1 MAEIDNDFQI
11 ELFGGLD
18 ISKSKSKINADI
30 ETLKKQIKELE
41 ISAKIDANVS
51 KNLEKQLNNLS
62 IKLSDVKVEPK
73 ALTKMVGEI
82 NNALRG
88 IQISNINIGNGSNN
102 LPNQAKQAGQQVGE
116 IIGKEA
122 QKAIDNVLSDSIGK
136 AFKIRPNVSNN
147 FKKEIENLVSDW
159 TNGKGS
165 VKDIKIQ
172 TRTSYDEGLDANVEK
187 LQQATVTY
195 RNELDEVIKKTIAL
209 RQTGTSVDLKGNESP
224 VYGFVEVASQYS
236 KSLDEINTKTDT
248 FIEKQKKAVSQAQ
261 IALNSAQSGY
271 QDKNASKPIKSNEH
285 VTALEQQYSVVK
297 TAINNLG
304 SASKS
309 NFTDMQNEVDK
320 QIAKLQD
327 MVSVFRNAE
336 TVATSLRSKDIGTVK
351 EQYSSKLDVLVGKM
365 KSSGVYTDGFK
376 SGADNLKN
384 VLSNAVDASGL
395 VTFLNGLDKL
405 DAGFKRAKA
414 SADEFNK
421 AQKVK
426 INVSGLESKLADLE
440 RLNPEIKNFKTQIA
454 GADVTIDSL
463 LSDLSKIN
471 TQGDFSV
478 INTKFKAFRDAAQAA
493 GYAVNDVVINSK
505 TIDNIK
511 SATDGTGKISYA
523 NQIQEIEKK
532 FRDLGFTES
541 EVANQTS
548 DLRAKH
554 QDLLDVIDSKNF
566 SSDTEH
572 NQAII
577 EADKQRAKELNK
589 VSNAYK
595 SLKTD
600 ATQFYNLDKQNK
612 LSNDIQNWL
621 SKNTA
626 ASKSARASLEAY
638 FKELS
643 EGRVTAE
650 RLKYIET
657 ELKKIDTQQRGMG
670 KLGLAFKDQ
679 WTQAVDSFKT
689 WLSASAA
696 VMLVVSK
703 TKEAVTELKEID
715 TILTEISKTNDKLS
729 KSDLKNI
736 GNNAFE
742 TASKYGKKAT
752 DYLSG
757 VQEASRAG
765 YENAE
770 NIAELSTA
778 AQGAGDMTAELANSY
793 IIATDKAY
801 GMEGSV
807 QKLTQTLDGA
817 NEITNHNAVNMT
829 ELAEGMKVVG
839 SQAASSQISVEE
851 TTAALGTLIA
861 VTQQG
866 GSQMGNAFKGIL
878 MNLRQVTGEVDGE
891 EIDQESLTKYEKACE
906 ALGVS
911 LSEVKDGAVSLKEPM
926 QILKELSAEY
936 TKLDKDDAKRA
947 NLLSAIGG
955 KYRANAL
962 NAILENWSTYENML
976 QQYADGDGSM
986 AEEAEKTANS
996 LEGSLNKLSNTWT
1009 DTVQNIL
1016 DSDTLNSGV
1025 KVLNTVLDLINK
1037 ITDKLGLFGTAGL
1050 TIGTILGVK
1059 NVGRANYIS

>member
-41 ISAKIDANVS
+41 IAAKIDANVS

-82 NNALRG
+82 NNALKG
-88 IQISNINIGNGSNN
+88 IQIPNINIGNGSNN
-102 LPNQAKQAGQQVGE
+102 IAKQAGQQVGQQFQTGVSQGLGNSSKVLEDFKKSLGNVGMGSKE
-116 IIGKEA
+116 IDTIATRIQNLGVQIETVSSSVNKHKDDKKLSVNISGTDKFGQAIKLTEQYNIVTGDLIKTIDRVA
-122 QKAIDNVLSDSIGK
+122 TTQQKA
-136 AFKIRPNVSNN
+136 
-147 FKKEIENLVSDW
+147 
-159 TNGKGS
+159 
-165 VKDIKIQ
+165 
-172 TRTSYDEGLDANVEK
+172 
-187 LQQATVTY
+187 
-195 RNELDEVIKKTIAL
+195 
-209 RQTGTSVDLKGNESP
+209 GTS
-224 VYGFVEVASQYS
+224 
-236 KSLDEINTKTDT
+236 TDT

-271 QDKNASKPIKSNEH
+271 QDKNASKPIKFNEH
-285 VTALEQQYSVVK
+285 ITALEQQYSVVK

-309 NFTDMQNEVDK
+309 TFTDMQNEVDK

-454 GADVTIDSL
+454 GVDVTIDSL

-612 LSNDIQNWL
+612 LSNDIRNWL

-689 WLSASAA
+689 WLSASSA

-986 AEEAEKTANS
+986 AEEADFC
-996 LEGSLNKLSNTWT
+996 L
-1009 DTVQNIL
+1009 VI
-1016 DSDTLNSGV
+1016 
-1025 KVLNTVLDLINK
+1025 
-1037 ITDKLGLFGTAGL
+1037 
-1050 TIGTILGVK
+1050 
-1059 NVGRANYIS
+1059 

>member
-88 IQISNINIGNGSNN
+88 IQIPNINIGNGSNN
-102 LPNQAKQAGQQVGE
+102 IAKQAGQQVGQQFQTGVSQGLGNSSKVLEDFKKSLGNVGMGSKE
-116 IIGKEA
+116 IDTIATRIQNLGVQIETVSSSVNKHKDDKKLSVNISGTDKFGQAIKLTEQYNIVTGDLIKTIDRVA
-122 QKAIDNVLSDSIGK
+122 TTQQKA
-136 AFKIRPNVSNN
+136 
-147 FKKEIENLVSDW
+147 
-159 TNGKGS
+159 
-165 VKDIKIQ
+165 
-172 TRTSYDEGLDANVEK
+172 
-187 LQQATVTY
+187 
-195 RNELDEVIKKTIAL
+195 
-209 RQTGTSVDLKGNESP
+209 GTS
-224 VYGFVEVASQYS
+224 
-236 KSLDEINTKTDT
+236 TDT

-285 VTALEQQYSVVK
+285 ITALEQQYSVVK

-304 SASKS
+304 GASKS
-309 NFTDMQNEVDK
+309 TFTDMQNEVDK

-454 GADVTIDSL
+454 GADVTINSL

-689 WLSASAA
+689 WLSASSA

-736 GNNAFE
+736 GNNTFE

-986 AEEAEKTANS
+986 AEEADFC
-996 LEGSLNKLSNTWT
+996 L
-1009 DTVQNIL
+1009 VI
-1016 DSDTLNSGV
+1016 
-1025 KVLNTVLDLINK
+1025 
-1037 ITDKLGLFGTAGL
+1037 
-1050 TIGTILGVK
+1050 
-1059 NVGRANYIS
+1059 

>member
-41 ISAKIDANVS
+41 ISAKIDTNVS

-88 IQISNINIGNGSNN
+88 IQIPNINIGNGSNN

-172 TRTSYDEGLDANVEK
+172 TKTSYDKDLDANVEK

-285 VTALEQQYSVVK
+285 ITALEQQYSVVK

-454 GADVTIDSL
+454 GVDVTIDSL

-478 INTKFKAFRDAAQAA
+478 INTKFKAFRDAAKAA

-505 TIDNIK
+505 KIDNIK
-511 SATDGTGKISYA
+511 ISLGNGDYAT
-523 NQIQEIEKK
+523 QIERMKAQFQQYGLSVTDAE
-532 FRDLGFTES
+532 
-541 EVANQTS
+541 
-548 DLRAKH
+548 
-554 QDLLDVIDSKNF
+554 
-566 SSDTEH
+566 
-572 NQAII
+572 
-577 EADKQRAKELNK
+577 NK
-589 VSNAYK
+589 VSGLRSALSNMKGATDENLGEKFQNWQNAVK
-595 SLKTD
+595 GVKVE
-600 ATQFYNLDKQNK
+600 LDQAK
-612 LSNDIQNWL
+612 LSFDKFAQPASDEKITATVVKIQNFL
-621 SKNTA
+621 AKNTA
-626 ASKSARASLEAY
+626 ITKEAKAQLDLY
-638 FKELS
+638 LKELQS
-643 EGRVTAE
+643 GISVE
-650 RLKYIET
+650 RLNQINTAFAQT
-657 ELKKIDTQQRGMG
+657 ESKMRTMG

-679 WTQAVDSFKT
+679 WTQAVNSFKV
-689 WLSASAA
+689 WISASSA
-696 VMLVVSK
+696 VMLLVNNIRK
-703 TKEAVTELKEID
+703 IPKIVTELDSALVDLKKTTTMNSEQLESFYQSANNTAKEMGITTKEILQQASAWSRLGYSSEEAATKMAKYSAMFKMISPGMNLD
-715 TILTEISKTNDKLS
+715 QATDGLVSIMKAFKIGEDNVDDVVDGIMSKVNIVGNTQAINNSDIVDFLTRSSSAMAEANNTLEETIALGTAATEITRDADGVGNMLKTISMRIRGYDEETETYAGDVEELSGQIADLTKTASNPKGVSIFTDDSKTTYKSTYEILEDISNIYDDLDDKTQAQLLETLAGKRQGQAVAAIIS
-729 KSDLKNI
+729 NFDAAKKSMDSMAN
-736 GNNAFE
+736 
-742 TASKYGKKAT
+742 S
-752 DYLSG
+752 
-757 VQEASRAG
+757 AG
-765 YENAE
+765 NAE
-770 NIAELSTA
+770 QEMSVAIDSIEYKANKLKETGTGIAQNLLGRDDA
-778 AQGAGDMTAELANSY
+778 
-793 IIATDKAY
+793 KAF
-801 GMEGSV
+801 
-807 QKLTQTLDGA
+807 LDV
-817 NEITNHNAVNMT
+817 ITK
-829 ELAEGMKVVG
+829 LAEG
-839 SQAASSQISVEE
+839 I
-851 TTAALGTLIA
+851 
-861 VTQQG
+861 
-866 GSQMGNAFKGIL
+866 
-878 MNLRQVTGEVDGE
+878 
-891 EIDQESLTKYEKACE
+891 
-906 ALGVS
+906 
-911 LSEVKDGAVSLKEPM
+911 
-926 QILKELSAEY
+926 
-936 TKLDKDDAKRA
+936 
-947 NLLSAIGG
+947 
-955 KYRANAL
+955 
-962 NAILENWSTYENML
+962 
-976 QQYADGDGSM
+976 
-986 AEEAEKTANS
+986 
-996 LEGSLNKLSNTWT
+996 
-1009 DTVQNIL
+1009 
-1016 DSDTLNSGV
+1016 DTLTN
-1025 KVLNTVLDLINK
+1025 
-1037 ITDKLGLFGTAGL
+1037 KLGLFGTAGV

>member
-88 IQISNINIGNGSNN
+88 IQIPNINIGNGSNN
-102 LPNQAKQAGQQVGE
+102 IAKQAGQQVGQQFQTGVSQGLCNSSKVLEDFKKSLGNVGMGSKE
-116 IIGKEA
+116 IDTIATRIQNLGVQIETVSSSVNKHKDDKKLSVNISGTDKFGQAIKLTEQYNIVTGDLIKTIDRVA
-122 QKAIDNVLSDSIGK
+122 TTQQKA
-136 AFKIRPNVSNN
+136 
-147 FKKEIENLVSDW
+147 
-159 TNGKGS
+159 
-165 VKDIKIQ
+165 
-172 TRTSYDEGLDANVEK
+172 
-187 LQQATVTY
+187 
-195 RNELDEVIKKTIAL
+195 
-209 RQTGTSVDLKGNESP
+209 GTS
-224 VYGFVEVASQYS
+224 
-236 KSLDEINTKTDT
+236 TDT

-285 VTALEQQYSVVK
+285 ITALEQQYSVVK

-365 KSSGVYTDGFK
+365 KSSGVYTDEFK

-454 GADVTIDSL
+454 GADVTINSL

-577 EADKQRAKELNK
+577 EADKQRAAELNK

-595 SLKTD
+595 SIKTD

-689 WLSASAA
+689 WLSASSA

-736 GNNAFE
+736 GNDAFE

-955 KYRANAL
+955 KVYHVVQKCITRMNL
-962 NAILENWSTYENML
+962 NAGNLLEPYT
-976 QQYADGDGSM
+976 
-986 AEEAEKTANS
+986 
-996 LEGSLNKLSNTWT
+996 
-1009 DTVQNIL
+1009 
-1016 DSDTLNSGV
+1016 
-1025 KVLNTVLDLINK
+1025 
-1037 ITDKLGLFGTAGL
+1037 
-1050 TIGTILGVK
+1050 TI
-1059 NVGRANYIS
+1059 

>member
-88 IQISNINIGNGSNN
+88 IQIPNINIGNGSNN
-102 LPNQAKQAGQQVGE
+102 IAKQAGQQVGQQFQTGVSQGLGNSSKVLE
-116 IIGKEA
+116 DFKKSLGNVGMGS
-122 QKAIDNVLSDSIGK
+122 KAIDTIATRIQNLGVQIETVSSSVNKHKDDKKLSVNISGTDKFGQ
-136 AFKIRPNVSNN
+136 A
-147 FKKEIENLVSDW
+147 
-159 TNGKGS
+159 
-165 VKDIKIQ
+165 IKLTEQYNI
-172 TRTSYDEGLDANVEK
+172 
-187 LQQATVTY
+187 VTGD
-195 RNELDEVIKKTIAL
+195 LIKTIDRVATT
-209 RQTGTSVDLKGNESP
+209 QQKAGTS
-224 VYGFVEVASQYS
+224 
-236 KSLDEINTKTDT
+236 TDT

-285 VTALEQQYSVVK
+285 ITALEQQYSVVK

-304 SASKS
+304 GASKS
-309 NFTDMQNEVDK
+309 TFTDMQNEVDK

-395 VTFLNGLDKL
+395 VAFLNGLDKL

-454 GADVTIDSL
+454 GADVTINSL

-577 EADKQRAKELNK
+577 EADKQRAAELNK

-595 SLKTD
+595 SIKTD

-657 ELKKIDTQQRGMG
+657 ELKKINTQQRGMG

-689 WLSASAA
+689 WLSASSA

-947 NLLSAIGG
+947 NLLSAVGG
-955 KYRANAL
+955 KVYHVVQKCITRMNL
-962 NAILENWSTYENML
+962 NAGNLLEPYT
-976 QQYADGDGSM
+976 
-986 AEEAEKTANS
+986 
-996 LEGSLNKLSNTWT
+996 
-1009 DTVQNIL
+1009 
-1016 DSDTLNSGV
+1016 
-1025 KVLNTVLDLINK
+1025 
-1037 ITDKLGLFGTAGL
+1037 
-1050 TIGTILGVK
+1050 TI
-1059 NVGRANYIS
+1059 

>member
-102 LPNQAKQAGQQVGE
+102 LPNQAKQAGQQVGQQFQTGVSQGLGNSSKVLEDFKKSLENVGMGSKE
-116 IIGKEA
+116 IDTIAQRIQNLGVQIETVSSSVNKHKNDKKLSVNISGTDKFGQAIKLTEQYNITTGDLIKTIDRVA
-122 QKAIDNVLSDSIGK
+122 TAQQKA
-136 AFKIRPNVSNN
+136 
-147 FKKEIENLVSDW
+147 
-159 TNGKGS
+159 
-165 VKDIKIQ
+165 
-172 TRTSYDEGLDANVEK
+172 
-187 LQQATVTY
+187 
-195 RNELDEVIKKTIAL
+195 
-209 RQTGTSVDLKGNESP
+209 GTS
-224 VYGFVEVASQYS
+224 
-236 KSLDEINTKTDT
+236 TDT

-261 IALNSAQSGY
+261 IALHSAQSGY

-285 VTALEQQYSVVK
+285 ITALEQQYSVVK

-365 KSSGVYTDGFK
+365 KSSGVYADGFK

-454 GADVTIDSL
+454 GADVTINSL

-554 QDLLDVIDSKNF
+554 QDLLDVIKSTSF

-577 EADKQRAKELNK
+577 AADKQRAKELNK

-595 SLKTD
+595 SIKTD

-626 ASKSARASLEAY
+626 ASKSARTSLEAY

-679 WTQAVDSFKT
+679 WAQAVDSFKT
-689 WLSASAA
+689 WLSASSV
-696 VMLVVSK
+696 VMLAVSK

-736 GNNAFE
+736 GNDAFE

-947 NLLSAIGG
+947 NLLSAVGG
-955 KYRANAL
+955 KVYHVVQKCITRMNL
-962 NAILENWSTYENML
+962 NAGNLLEPYT
-976 QQYADGDGSM
+976 
-986 AEEAEKTANS
+986 
-996 LEGSLNKLSNTWT
+996 
-1009 DTVQNIL
+1009 
-1016 DSDTLNSGV
+1016 
-1025 KVLNTVLDLINK
+1025 
-1037 ITDKLGLFGTAGL
+1037 
-1050 TIGTILGVK
+1050 TI
-1059 NVGRANYIS
+1059 

>member
-88 IQISNINIGNGSNN
+88 IQIPNINIGNGSNN
-102 LPNQAKQAGQQVGE
+102 IAKQAKQTGQQVGQQFQTGVSQGLGNSSKVLEDFKKSLENVGMGSKE
-116 IIGKEA
+116 IDTIATRIQNLGVQIETVSSSVNKHKDDKKLSVDISGTDKFGQAIKLTEQYNIVTGDLIKTIDRVA
-122 QKAIDNVLSDSIGK
+122 TTQQKA
-136 AFKIRPNVSNN
+136 
-147 FKKEIENLVSDW
+147 
-159 TNGKGS
+159 
-165 VKDIKIQ
+165 
-172 TRTSYDEGLDANVEK
+172 
-187 LQQATVTY
+187 
-195 RNELDEVIKKTIAL
+195 
-209 RQTGTSVDLKGNESP
+209 GTS
-224 VYGFVEVASQYS
+224 
-236 KSLDEINTKTDT
+236 TDT

-285 VTALEQQYSVVK
+285 ITALEQQYSVVK

-384 VLSNAVDASGL
+384 VLLNAVDASGL

-454 GADVTIDSL
+454 GADVTINSL

-554 QDLLDVIDSKNF
+554 QDLLDVIKSTSF

-577 EADKQRAKELNK
+577 AADKQRAKELNK

-689 WLSASAA
+689 WLSASSA

-947 NLLSAIGG
+947 NLLSAVGG
-955 KYRANAL
+955 KVYHVVQKCITRMNL
-962 NAILENWSTYENML
+962 NAGNLLEPYT
-976 QQYADGDGSM
+976 
-986 AEEAEKTANS
+986 
-996 LEGSLNKLSNTWT
+996 
-1009 DTVQNIL
+1009 
-1016 DSDTLNSGV
+1016 
-1025 KVLNTVLDLINK
+1025 
-1037 ITDKLGLFGTAGL
+1037 
-1050 TIGTILGVK
+1050 TI
-1059 NVGRANYIS
+1059 

>member
-88 IQISNINIGNGSNN
+88 IQIPNINIGNGSNN
-102 LPNQAKQAGQQVGE
+102 IAKQAGQQVGQQFQTGVSQGLGNSSKVLEDFKKSLGNVGMGSKE
-116 IIGKEA
+116 IDTIATRIQNLGVQIETVSSSVNKHKDDKKLSVNISGTDKFGQAIKLTEQYNIVTGDLIKTIDRVA
-122 QKAIDNVLSDSIGK
+122 TTQQKA
-136 AFKIRPNVSNN
+136 
-147 FKKEIENLVSDW
+147 
-159 TNGKGS
+159 
-165 VKDIKIQ
+165 
-172 TRTSYDEGLDANVEK
+172 
-187 LQQATVTY
+187 
-195 RNELDEVIKKTIAL
+195 
-209 RQTGTSVDLKGNESP
+209 GTS
-224 VYGFVEVASQYS
+224 
-236 KSLDEINTKTDT
+236 TDT

-271 QDKNASKPIKSNEH
+271 QDKNASKPIKFNEH
-285 VTALEQQYSVVK
+285 ITALEQQYSVVK

-309 NFTDMQNEVDK
+309 TFTDMQNEVDK

-454 GADVTIDSL
+454 GADVTINSL

-554 QDLLDVIDSKNF
+554 QDLLDVIKSTSF

-577 EADKQRAKELNK
+577 EADKQRAEELNK

-595 SLKTD
+595 SIKTD

-626 ASKSARASLEAY
+626 ASKSARTSLEAY
-638 FKELS
+638 FRELS

-679 WTQAVDSFKT
+679 WAQAADSFKT
-689 WLSASAA
+689 WLSASSA

-986 AEEAEKTANS
+986 AEEADFC
-996 LEGSLNKLSNTWT
+996 L
-1009 DTVQNIL
+1009 VI
-1016 DSDTLNSGV
+1016 
-1025 KVLNTVLDLINK
+1025 
-1037 ITDKLGLFGTAGL
+1037 
-1050 TIGTILGVK
+1050 
-1059 NVGRANYIS
+1059 

>member
-88 IQISNINIGNGSNN
+88 IQIPNINIGNGSNN
-102 LPNQAKQAGQQVGE
+102 IAKQAGQQVGQQFQTGVSQGLGNSSKVLEDFKKSLGNVGMGSKE
-116 IIGKEA
+116 IDTIATRIQNLGVQIETVSSSVNKHKDDKKLSVNISGTDKFGQAIKLTEQYNIVTGDLIKTIDRVA
-122 QKAIDNVLSDSIGK
+122 TTQQKA
-136 AFKIRPNVSNN
+136 
-147 FKKEIENLVSDW
+147 
-159 TNGKGS
+159 
-165 VKDIKIQ
+165 
-172 TRTSYDEGLDANVEK
+172 
-187 LQQATVTY
+187 
-195 RNELDEVIKKTIAL
+195 
-209 RQTGTSVDLKGNESP
+209 GTS
-224 VYGFVEVASQYS
+224 
-236 KSLDEINTKTDT
+236 TDT

-554 QDLLDVIDSKNF
+554 QDLLDVIKSNNF

-577 EADKQRAKELNK
+577 EADKQRAAELNK

-595 SLKTD
+595 SIKTD

-689 WLSASAA
+689 WLSASSA

-778 AQGAGDMTAELANSY
+778 AQGAGEMTAELANSY

-986 AEEAEKTANS
+986 AEEADFC
-996 LEGSLNKLSNTWT
+996 L
-1009 DTVQNIL
+1009 VI
-1016 DSDTLNSGV
+1016 
-1025 KVLNTVLDLINK
+1025 
-1037 ITDKLGLFGTAGL
+1037 
-1050 TIGTILGVK
+1050 
-1059 NVGRANYIS
+1059 

>member
-41 ISAKIDANVS
+41 IAAKIDANVS

-82 NNALRG
+82 NNALKG
-88 IQISNINIGNGSNN
+88 IQIPNINIGNGSNN
-102 LPNQAKQAGQQVGE
+102 IAKQAGQQVGQQFQTGVSQGLGNSSKVLEDFKKSLGNVGMGSKE
-116 IIGKEA
+116 IDTIATRIQNLGVQIETVSSSVNKHKDDKKLSVNISGTDKFGQAIKLTEQYNIVTGDLIKTIDRVA
-122 QKAIDNVLSDSIGK
+122 TTQQKA
-136 AFKIRPNVSNN
+136 
-147 FKKEIENLVSDW
+147 
-159 TNGKGS
+159 
-165 VKDIKIQ
+165 
-172 TRTSYDEGLDANVEK
+172 
-187 LQQATVTY
+187 
-195 RNELDEVIKKTIAL
+195 
-209 RQTGTSVDLKGNESP
+209 GTS
-224 VYGFVEVASQYS
+224 
-236 KSLDEINTKTDT
+236 TDT

-271 QDKNASKPIKSNEH
+271 QDKNASKPIKFNEH
-285 VTALEQQYSVVK
+285 ITALEQQYSVVK

-309 NFTDMQNEVDK
+309 TFTDMQNEVDK

-454 GADVTIDSL
+454 GADVTINSL

-554 QDLLDVIDSKNF
+554 QDLLDVIKSTSF

-715 TILTEISKTNDKLS
+715 TTLTEISKTNDKLS

-947 NLLSAIGG
+947 NLLSAVGG
-955 KYRANAL
+955 KVYHVVQKCITRMNL
-962 NAILENWSTYENML
+962 NAGNLLEPYT
-976 QQYADGDGSM
+976 
-986 AEEAEKTANS
+986 
-996 LEGSLNKLSNTWT
+996 
-1009 DTVQNIL
+1009 
-1016 DSDTLNSGV
+1016 
-1025 KVLNTVLDLINK
+1025 
-1037 ITDKLGLFGTAGL
+1037 
-1050 TIGTILGVK
+1050 TI
-1059 NVGRANYIS
+1059 

>member
-88 IQISNINIGNGSNN
+88 IQIPNINIGNGSNN
-102 LPNQAKQAGQQVGE
+102 IAKQAGQQVGQQFQTGVSQGLGNSSKVLEDFKKSLGNVGMGSKE
-116 IIGKEA
+116 IDTIATRIQNLGVQIETVSSSVNKHKDDKKLSVNISGTDKFGQAIKLTEQYNIVTGDLIKTIDRVA
-122 QKAIDNVLSDSIGK
+122 TTQQKA
-136 AFKIRPNVSNN
+136 
-147 FKKEIENLVSDW
+147 
-159 TNGKGS
+159 
-165 VKDIKIQ
+165 
-172 TRTSYDEGLDANVEK
+172 
-187 LQQATVTY
+187 
-195 RNELDEVIKKTIAL
+195 
-209 RQTGTSVDLKGNESP
+209 GTS
-224 VYGFVEVASQYS
+224 
-236 KSLDEINTKTDT
+236 TDT

-285 VTALEQQYSVVK
+285 ITALEQQYSVVK

-304 SASKS
+304 GASKS
-309 NFTDMQNEVDK
+309 TFTDMQNEVDK

-454 GADVTIDSL
+454 GADVTINSL

-577 EADKQRAKELNK
+577 EADKQRAAELNK

-595 SLKTD
+595 SIKTD

-689 WLSASAA
+689 WLSASSV
-696 VMLVVSK
+696 VMLAVSK

-986 AEEAEKTANS
+986 AEEADFC
-996 LEGSLNKLSNTWT
+996 L
-1009 DTVQNIL
+1009 VI
-1016 DSDTLNSGV
+1016 
-1025 KVLNTVLDLINK
+1025 
-1037 ITDKLGLFGTAGL
+1037 
-1050 TIGTILGVK
+1050 
-1059 NVGRANYIS
+1059 

>member
-41 ISAKIDANVS
+41 ISAKIDTNVS

-88 IQISNINIGNGSNN
+88 IQIPNINIGNGSNN
-102 LPNQAKQAGQQVGE
+102 IAKQAGQQVGQQFQTGVSQGLGNSSKVLEDFKKSLENVGMGSKE
-116 IIGKEA
+116 IDTIAKRIQNLGVQIETVSSSVNKHKDDKKLSVDISGTDKFGQAIKLTEQYNIVTGDLIKTIDRVA
-122 QKAIDNVLSDSIGK
+122 TTQQKA
-136 AFKIRPNVSNN
+136 
-147 FKKEIENLVSDW
+147 
-159 TNGKGS
+159 
-165 VKDIKIQ
+165 
-172 TRTSYDEGLDANVEK
+172 
-187 LQQATVTY
+187 
-195 RNELDEVIKKTIAL
+195 
-209 RQTGTSVDLKGNESP
+209 GTS
-224 VYGFVEVASQYS
+224 
-236 KSLDEINTKTDT
+236 TDT

-285 VTALEQQYSVVK
+285 ITALEQQYSVVK

-327 MVSVFRNAE
+327 MVSVLRNAE

-554 QDLLDVIDSKNF
+554 QDLLDVIDSNNF

-577 EADKQRAKELNK
+577 EADKQRAAELNK

-595 SLKTD
+595 SIKTD

-689 WLSASAA
+689 WLSASSA

-736 GNNAFE
+736 GNDAFE

-955 KYRANAL
+955 KVYHVVQKCITRMNL
-962 NAILENWSTYENML
+962 NAGNLLEPYT
-976 QQYADGDGSM
+976 
-986 AEEAEKTANS
+986 
-996 LEGSLNKLSNTWT
+996 
-1009 DTVQNIL
+1009 
-1016 DSDTLNSGV
+1016 
-1025 KVLNTVLDLINK
+1025 
-1037 ITDKLGLFGTAGL
+1037 
-1050 TIGTILGVK
+1050 TI
-1059 NVGRANYIS
+1059 

>member
-88 IQISNINIGNGSNN
+88 IQIPNINIGNGSNN
-102 LPNQAKQAGQQVGE
+102 IAKQAGQQVGQQFQTGVSQGLGNSSKVLEDFKKSLGNVGMGSKE
-116 IIGKEA
+116 IDTIATRIQNLGVQIETVSSSVNKHKDDKKLSVNISGTDKFGQAIKLTEQYNIVTGDLIKTIDRVA
-122 QKAIDNVLSDSIGK
+122 TTQQKAV
-136 AFKIRPNVSNN
+136 
-147 FKKEIENLVSDW
+147 
-159 TNGKGS
+159 
-165 VKDIKIQ
+165 
-172 TRTSYDEGLDANVEK
+172 TS
-187 LQQATVTY
+187 
-195 RNELDEVIKKTIAL
+195 
-209 RQTGTSVDLKGNESP
+209 
-224 VYGFVEVASQYS
+224 
-236 KSLDEINTKTDT
+236 TDT

-285 VTALEQQYSVVK
+285 ITALEQQYSVVK

-309 NFTDMQNEVDK
+309 TFTDMQNEVDK

-454 GADVTIDSL
+454 GADVTINSL

-554 QDLLDVIDSKNF
+554 QDLLDVIDSNNF

-577 EADKQRAKELNK
+577 EADKQRAAELNK

-595 SLKTD
+595 SIKTD

-689 WLSASAA
+689 WLSASSA

-955 KYRANAL
+955 KVYHVVQKCITRMNL
-962 NAILENWSTYENML
+962 NAGNLLEPYT
-976 QQYADGDGSM
+976 
-986 AEEAEKTANS
+986 
-996 LEGSLNKLSNTWT
+996 
-1009 DTVQNIL
+1009 
-1016 DSDTLNSGV
+1016 
-1025 KVLNTVLDLINK
+1025 
-1037 ITDKLGLFGTAGL
+1037 
-1050 TIGTILGVK
+1050 TI
-1059 NVGRANYIS
+1059 

>member
-88 IQISNINIGNGSNN
+88 IQIPNINIGNGSNN
-102 LPNQAKQAGQQVGE
+102 IAKQAGQQVGQQFQTGVSQGLGNSSKVLEDFKKSLGNVGMGSKE
-116 IIGKEA
+116 IDTIATRIQNLGVQIETVSSSVNKHKDDKKLSVNISGTDKFGQAIKLTEQYNIVTGDLIKTIDRVA
-122 QKAIDNVLSDSIGK
+122 TTQQKA
-136 AFKIRPNVSNN
+136 
-147 FKKEIENLVSDW
+147 
-159 TNGKGS
+159 
-165 VKDIKIQ
+165 
-172 TRTSYDEGLDANVEK
+172 
-187 LQQATVTY
+187 
-195 RNELDEVIKKTIAL
+195 
-209 RQTGTSVDLKGNESP
+209 GTS
-224 VYGFVEVASQYS
+224 
-236 KSLDEINTKTDT
+236 TDT

-271 QDKNASKPIKSNEH
+271 QDKNASKPIKFNEH
-285 VTALEQQYSVVK
+285 ITALEQQYSVVK

-309 NFTDMQNEVDK
+309 TFTDMQNEVDK

-454 GADVTIDSL
+454 GVDVTIDSL

-679 WTQAVDSFKT
+679 WTQAADSFKT
-689 WLSASAA
+689 WLSASSA

-986 AEEAEKTANS
+986 AEEADFC
-996 LEGSLNKLSNTWT
+996 L
-1009 DTVQNIL
+1009 VI
-1016 DSDTLNSGV
+1016 
-1025 KVLNTVLDLINK
+1025 
-1037 ITDKLGLFGTAGL
+1037 
-1050 TIGTILGVK
+1050 
-1059 NVGRANYIS
+1059 

>member
-88 IQISNINIGNGSNN
+88 IQIPNINIGNGSNN
-102 LPNQAKQAGQQVGE
+102 IAKQAGQQVGQQFQTGVSQGLGNSSKVLE
-116 IIGKEA
+116 DFKKSLGNVGMGS
-122 QKAIDNVLSDSIGK
+122 KAIDTIATRIQNLGVQIETVSSSVNKHKDDKKLSVNISGTDKFGQ
-136 AFKIRPNVSNN
+136 A
-147 FKKEIENLVSDW
+147 
-159 TNGKGS
+159 
-165 VKDIKIQ
+165 IKLTEQYNI
-172 TRTSYDEGLDANVEK
+172 
-187 LQQATVTY
+187 VTGD
-195 RNELDEVIKKTIAL
+195 LIKTIDRVATT
-209 RQTGTSVDLKGNESP
+209 QQKAGTS
-224 VYGFVEVASQYS
+224 
-236 KSLDEINTKTDT
+236 TDT

-285 VTALEQQYSVVK
+285 ITALEQQYSVVK

-304 SASKS
+304 GASKS
-309 NFTDMQNEVDK
+309 TFTDMQNEVDK

-395 VTFLNGLDKL
+395 VAFLNGLDKL

-454 GADVTIDSL
+454 GADVTINSL

-554 QDLLDVIDSKNF
+554 QDLLDVIDSNNF

-577 EADKQRAKELNK
+577 EADKQRAAELNK
-589 VSNAYK
+589 VSNAYE
-595 SLKTD
+595 SIKTD

-626 ASKSARASLEAY
+626 ASKSARTSLEAY

-679 WTQAVDSFKT
+679 WAQAVDSFKT
-689 WLSASAA
+689 WLSASSA

-955 KYRANAL
+955 KIYHVVQKCITRMNL
-962 NAILENWSTYENML
+962 NAGNLLEPYT
-976 QQYADGDGSM
+976 
-986 AEEAEKTANS
+986 
-996 LEGSLNKLSNTWT
+996 
-1009 DTVQNIL
+1009 
-1016 DSDTLNSGV
+1016 
-1025 KVLNTVLDLINK
+1025 
-1037 ITDKLGLFGTAGL
+1037 
-1050 TIGTILGVK
+1050 TI
-1059 NVGRANYIS
+1059 

>member
-88 IQISNINIGNGSNN
+88 IQIPNINIGNGSNN
-102 LPNQAKQAGQQVGE
+102 IAKQAGQQVGQQFQTGVSQGLGNSSKVLEDFKKSLGNVGMGSKE
-116 IIGKEA
+116 IDTIATRIQNLGVQIETVSSSVNKHKDDKKLSVNISGTDKFGQAIKLTEQYNIVTGDLIKTIDRVA
-122 QKAIDNVLSDSIGK
+122 TTQQKA
-136 AFKIRPNVSNN
+136 
-147 FKKEIENLVSDW
+147 
-159 TNGKGS
+159 
-165 VKDIKIQ
+165 
-172 TRTSYDEGLDANVEK
+172 
-187 LQQATVTY
+187 
-195 RNELDEVIKKTIAL
+195 
-209 RQTGTSVDLKGNESP
+209 GTS
-224 VYGFVEVASQYS
+224 
-236 KSLDEINTKTDT
+236 TDT

-285 VTALEQQYSVVK
+285 ITALEQQYSVVK

-309 NFTDMQNEVDK
+309 TFTDMQNEVDK

-365 KSSGVYTDGFK
+365 KSSGVYTDEFK

-454 GADVTIDSL
+454 GADVTINSL
-463 LSDLSKIN
+463 LSDLSRIN

-577 EADKQRAKELNK
+577 EADKQRAAELNK

-595 SLKTD
+595 SIKTD

-626 ASKSARASLEAY
+626 ASKSARTSLEAY

-689 WLSASAA
+689 WLSASSV
-696 VMLVVSK
+696 VMLAVSK

-736 GNNAFE
+736 GNDAFE

-947 NLLSAIGG
+947 NLLSAVGG

-986 AEEAEKTANS
+986 AEEADFC
-996 LEGSLNKLSNTWT
+996 L
-1009 DTVQNIL
+1009 VI
-1016 DSDTLNSGV
+1016 
-1025 KVLNTVLDLINK
+1025 
-1037 ITDKLGLFGTAGL
+1037 
-1050 TIGTILGVK
+1050 
-1059 NVGRANYIS
+1059 

>member
-88 IQISNINIGNGSNN
+88 IQIPNINIGNGSNN
-102 LPNQAKQAGQQVGE
+102 IAKQAGQQVGQQFQTGVSQGLGNSSKVLEDFKKSLGNVGMGSKE
-116 IIGKEA
+116 IDTVATRIQNLEVQIETVSSSVNKHKDDKKLSVNISGTDKFGQAIKLTEQYNIVTGDLIKTIDRVA
-122 QKAIDNVLSDSIGK
+122 TTQQKA
-136 AFKIRPNVSNN
+136 
-147 FKKEIENLVSDW
+147 
-159 TNGKGS
+159 
-165 VKDIKIQ
+165 
-172 TRTSYDEGLDANVEK
+172 
-187 LQQATVTY
+187 
-195 RNELDEVIKKTIAL
+195 
-209 RQTGTSVDLKGNESP
+209 GTS
-224 VYGFVEVASQYS
+224 
-236 KSLDEINTKTDT
+236 TDT

-285 VTALEQQYSVVK
+285 ITALEQQYSVVK

-304 SASKS
+304 GASKS
-309 NFTDMQNEVDK
+309 TFTDMQNEVDK

-454 GADVTIDSL
+454 GADVTINSL

-554 QDLLDVIDSKNF
+554 QDLLDVIKSTSF

-577 EADKQRAKELNK
+577 EADKQRAAELNK

-595 SLKTD
+595 SIKTD

-689 WLSASAA
+689 WLSASSA

-736 GNNAFE
+736 GNDAFE

-955 KYRANAL
+955 KVYHVVQKCITRMNL
-962 NAILENWSTYENML
+962 NAGNLLEPYT
-976 QQYADGDGSM
+976 
-986 AEEAEKTANS
+986 
-996 LEGSLNKLSNTWT
+996 
-1009 DTVQNIL
+1009 
-1016 DSDTLNSGV
+1016 
-1025 KVLNTVLDLINK
+1025 
-1037 ITDKLGLFGTAGL
+1037 
-1050 TIGTILGVK
+1050 TI
-1059 NVGRANYIS
+1059 

>member
-88 IQISNINIGNGSNN
+88 IQIPNINIGNGSNN
-102 LPNQAKQAGQQVGE
+102 IAKQAGQQVGQQFQTGVSQGLGNSSKVLE
-116 IIGKEA
+116 DFKKSLGNVGMGS
-122 QKAIDNVLSDSIGK
+122 KAIDTIATRIQNLGVQIETVSSSVNKHKDDKKLSVNISGTDKFGQ
-136 AFKIRPNVSNN
+136 A
-147 FKKEIENLVSDW
+147 
-159 TNGKGS
+159 
-165 VKDIKIQ
+165 IKLTEQYNI
-172 TRTSYDEGLDANVEK
+172 
-187 LQQATVTY
+187 VTGD
-195 RNELDEVIKKTIAL
+195 LIKTIDRVATT
-209 RQTGTSVDLKGNESP
+209 QQKAGTS
-224 VYGFVEVASQYS
+224 
-236 KSLDEINTKTDT
+236 TDT

-285 VTALEQQYSVVK
+285 ITALEQQYSVVK

-304 SASKS
+304 GASKS
-309 NFTDMQNEVDK
+309 TFTDMQNEVDK

-327 MVSVFRNAE
+327 MVTVFRNAE

-395 VTFLNGLDKL
+395 VAFLNGLDKL

-454 GADVTIDSL
+454 GADVTINSL

-554 QDLLDVIDSKNF
+554 QDLLDVIDSNNF

-577 EADKQRAKELNK
+577 EADKQRAAELNK

-595 SLKTD
+595 SIKTD

-626 ASKSARASLEAY
+626 ASKSARTSLEAY

-679 WTQAVDSFKT
+679 WAQAADSFKT
-689 WLSASAA
+689 WLSASSA

-955 KYRANAL
+955 KIYHVVQKCITRMNL
-962 NAILENWSTYENML
+962 NAGNLLEPYT
-976 QQYADGDGSM
+976 
-986 AEEAEKTANS
+986 
-996 LEGSLNKLSNTWT
+996 
-1009 DTVQNIL
+1009 
-1016 DSDTLNSGV
+1016 
-1025 KVLNTVLDLINK
+1025 
-1037 ITDKLGLFGTAGL
+1037 
-1050 TIGTILGVK
+1050 TI
-1059 NVGRANYIS
+1059 

>member
-88 IQISNINIGNGSNN
+88 IQIPNINIGNGSNN
-102 LPNQAKQAGQQVGE
+102 IAKQAGQQVGQQFQTGVSQGLGNSSKVLEDFKKSLGNVGMGSKE
-116 IIGKEA
+116 IDTIATRIQNLGVQIETVSSSVNKHKDDKKLSVNISGTDKFGQAIKLTEQYNIVTGDLIKTIDRVA
-122 QKAIDNVLSDSIGK
+122 TTQQKA
-136 AFKIRPNVSNN
+136 
-147 FKKEIENLVSDW
+147 
-159 TNGKGS
+159 
-165 VKDIKIQ
+165 
-172 TRTSYDEGLDANVEK
+172 
-187 LQQATVTY
+187 
-195 RNELDEVIKKTIAL
+195 
-209 RQTGTSVDLKGNESP
+209 GTS
-224 VYGFVEVASQYS
+224 
-236 KSLDEINTKTDT
+236 TDT

-271 QDKNASKPIKSNEH
+271 QDKNASKPIKFNEH
-285 VTALEQQYSVVK
+285 ITALEQQYSVVK

-309 NFTDMQNEVDK
+309 TFTDMQNEVDK

-454 GADVTIDSL
+454 GADVTINSL

-577 EADKQRAKELNK
+577 EADKQRAAELNK

-595 SLKTD
+595 SIKTD

-689 WLSASAA
+689 WLSASSA

-736 GNNAFE
+736 GNDAFE

-765 YENAE
+765 YQNAE
-770 NIAELSTA
+770 EIAELSTA
-778 AQGAGDMTAELANSY
+778 AQGAGDMNADLANSY

-986 AEEAEKTANS
+986 AEEADFC
-996 LEGSLNKLSNTWT
+996 L
-1009 DTVQNIL
+1009 VI
-1016 DSDTLNSGV
+1016 
-1025 KVLNTVLDLINK
+1025 
-1037 ITDKLGLFGTAGL
+1037 
-1050 TIGTILGVK
+1050 
-1059 NVGRANYIS
+1059 

>member
-88 IQISNINIGNGSNN
+88 IQIPNINIGNGSNN
-102 LPNQAKQAGQQVGE
+102 IAKQAGQQVGQQFQTGVSQGLGNSSKVLEDFKKSLGNVGMGSKE
-116 IIGKEA
+116 IDTIATRIQNLGVQIETVSSSVNKHKDDKKLSVNISGTDKFGQAIKLTEQYNIVTGDLIKTIDRVA
-122 QKAIDNVLSDSIGK
+122 TTQQKA
-136 AFKIRPNVSNN
+136 
-147 FKKEIENLVSDW
+147 
-159 TNGKGS
+159 
-165 VKDIKIQ
+165 
-172 TRTSYDEGLDANVEK
+172 
-187 LQQATVTY
+187 
-195 RNELDEVIKKTIAL
+195 
-209 RQTGTSVDLKGNESP
+209 GTS
-224 VYGFVEVASQYS
+224 
-236 KSLDEINTKTDT
+236 TDT

-384 VLSNAVDASGL
+384 VLSNAVNASGL

-554 QDLLDVIDSKNF
+554 QDLLDVIKSNNF

-577 EADKQRAKELNK
+577 EADKQRAAELNK

-595 SLKTD
+595 SIKTD

-689 WLSASAA
+689 WLSASSA

-986 AEEAEKTANS
+986 AEEADFC
-996 LEGSLNKLSNTWT
+996 L
-1009 DTVQNIL
+1009 VI
-1016 DSDTLNSGV
+1016 
-1025 KVLNTVLDLINK
+1025 
-1037 ITDKLGLFGTAGL
+1037 
-1050 TIGTILGVK
+1050 
-1059 NVGRANYIS
+1059 

>member
-88 IQISNINIGNGSNN
+88 IQIPNINIGNGSNN
-102 LPNQAKQAGQQVGE
+102 IAKQAGQQVGQQFQTGVSQGLGNSSKVLEDFKKSLGNVGMGSKE
-116 IIGKEA
+116 IDTIATRIQNLGVQIETVSSSVNKHKDDKKLSVNISGTDKFGQAIKLTEQYNIVTGDLIKTIDRVA
-122 QKAIDNVLSDSIGK
+122 TTQQKA
-136 AFKIRPNVSNN
+136 
-147 FKKEIENLVSDW
+147 
-159 TNGKGS
+159 
-165 VKDIKIQ
+165 
-172 TRTSYDEGLDANVEK
+172 
-187 LQQATVTY
+187 
-195 RNELDEVIKKTIAL
+195 
-209 RQTGTSVDLKGNESP
+209 GTS
-224 VYGFVEVASQYS
+224 
-236 KSLDEINTKTDT
+236 TDT

-271 QDKNASKPIKSNEH
+271 QDKNASKPIKFNEH
-285 VTALEQQYSVVK
+285 ITALEQQYSVVK

-309 NFTDMQNEVDK
+309 TFTDMQNEVDK

-454 GADVTIDSL
+454 GADVTINSL

-478 INTKFKAFRDAAQAA
+478 INTKFKDAAQAA

-577 EADKQRAKELNK
+577 EADKQRAAELNK

-595 SLKTD
+595 SIKTD

-689 WLSASAA
+689 WLSASSA

-1059 NVGRANYIS
+1059 NVGRANHISELSLF

>member
-102 LPNQAKQAGQQVGE
+102 IAKQAGQQVGQQFQTGVSQGLGNSSKVLEDFKKSLGNVGMGSKE
-116 IIGKEA
+116 IDTIATRIQNLGVQIETVSSSVNKHKDDKKLSVNISGTDKFGQAIKLTEQYNIVTGDLIKTIDRVA
-122 QKAIDNVLSDSIGK
+122 TTQQKA
-136 AFKIRPNVSNN
+136 
-147 FKKEIENLVSDW
+147 
-159 TNGKGS
+159 
-165 VKDIKIQ
+165 
-172 TRTSYDEGLDANVEK
+172 
-187 LQQATVTY
+187 
-195 RNELDEVIKKTIAL
+195 
-209 RQTGTSVDLKGNESP
+209 GTS
-224 VYGFVEVASQYS
+224 
-236 KSLDEINTKTDT
+236 TDT

-285 VTALEQQYSVVK
+285 ITALEQQYSVVK

-309 NFTDMQNEVDK
+309 TFTDMQNEVDK

-365 KSSGVYTDGFK
+365 KSSGVYTDEFK

-454 GADVTIDSL
+454 GADVTINSL

-577 EADKQRAKELNK
+577 EADKQRAAELNK

-595 SLKTD
+595 SIKTD

-689 WLSASAA
+689 WLSASSA

-736 GNNAFE
+736 GNDAFE

-947 NLLSAIGG
+947 NLLSAVGG
-955 KYRANAL
+955 KVYHVVQKCITRMNL
-962 NAILENWSTYENML
+962 NAGNLLEPYT
-976 QQYADGDGSM
+976 
-986 AEEAEKTANS
+986 
-996 LEGSLNKLSNTWT
+996 
-1009 DTVQNIL
+1009 
-1016 DSDTLNSGV
+1016 
-1025 KVLNTVLDLINK
+1025 
-1037 ITDKLGLFGTAGL
+1037 
-1050 TIGTILGVK
+1050 TI
-1059 NVGRANYIS
+1059 

>member
-88 IQISNINIGNGSNN
+88 IQIPNINIGNGSNN
-102 LPNQAKQAGQQVGE
+102 IAKQAGQQVGQQFQTGVSQGLGNSSKVLEDFKKSLGNVGMGSKE
-116 IIGKEA
+116 IDTIATRIQNLGVQIETVSSSVNKHKDDKKLSVNISGTDKFGQAIKLTEQYNIVTGDLIKTIDRVA
-122 QKAIDNVLSDSIGK
+122 TTQQKA
-136 AFKIRPNVSNN
+136 
-147 FKKEIENLVSDW
+147 
-159 TNGKGS
+159 
-165 VKDIKIQ
+165 
-172 TRTSYDEGLDANVEK
+172 
-187 LQQATVTY
+187 
-195 RNELDEVIKKTIAL
+195 
-209 RQTGTSVDLKGNESP
+209 GTS
-224 VYGFVEVASQYS
+224 
-236 KSLDEINTKTDT
+236 TDT

-285 VTALEQQYSVVK
+285 ITALEQQYSVVK

-304 SASKS
+304 GASKS
-309 NFTDMQNEVDK
+309 TFTDMQNEVDK

-454 GADVTIDSL
+454 GADVTINSL

-554 QDLLDVIDSKNF
+554 QDLLDVIDSNNF

-577 EADKQRAKELNK
+577 EADKQRAAELNK

-595 SLKTD
+595 SIKTD

-679 WTQAVDSFKT
+679 WAQAVDSFKT
-689 WLSASAA
+689 WLSASSV
-696 VMLVVSK
+696 VMLAVSK

-736 GNNAFE
+736 GNDAFE

-955 KYRANAL
+955 KVYHVVQKCITRMNL
-962 NAILENWSTYENML
+962 NAGNLLEPYT
-976 QQYADGDGSM
+976 
-986 AEEAEKTANS
+986 
-996 LEGSLNKLSNTWT
+996 
-1009 DTVQNIL
+1009 
-1016 DSDTLNSGV
+1016 
-1025 KVLNTVLDLINK
+1025 
-1037 ITDKLGLFGTAGL
+1037 
-1050 TIGTILGVK
+1050 TI
-1059 NVGRANYIS
+1059 

>member
-88 IQISNINIGNGSNN
+88 IQIPNINIGNGSNN
-102 LPNQAKQAGQQVGE
+102 IAKQAGQQVGQQFQTGVSQGLGNSSKVLEDFKKSLGNVGMGSKE
-116 IIGKEA
+116 IDTIATRIQNLGVQIETVSSSVNKHKDDKKLSVNISGTDKFGQAIKLTEQYNIVTGDLIKTIDRVA
-122 QKAIDNVLSDSIGK
+122 TTQQKA
-136 AFKIRPNVSNN
+136 
-147 FKKEIENLVSDW
+147 
-159 TNGKGS
+159 
-165 VKDIKIQ
+165 
-172 TRTSYDEGLDANVEK
+172 
-187 LQQATVTY
+187 
-195 RNELDEVIKKTIAL
+195 
-209 RQTGTSVDLKGNESP
+209 GTS
-224 VYGFVEVASQYS
+224 
-236 KSLDEINTKTDT
+236 TDT

-285 VTALEQQYSVVK
+285 ITALEQQYSVVK

-304 SASKS
+304 GASKS
-309 NFTDMQNEVDK
+309 TFTDMQNEVDK

-454 GADVTIDSL
+454 GADVTINSL

-554 QDLLDVIDSKNF
+554 QDLLDVIDSNNF

-577 EADKQRAKELNK
+577 EADKQRAAELNK

-595 SLKTD
+595 SIKTD

-689 WLSASAA
+689 WLSASSA

-736 GNNAFE
+736 GNDAFE

-947 NLLSAIGG
+947 NLLSAVGG

-986 AEEAEKTANS
+986 AEEADFC
-996 LEGSLNKLSNTWT
+996 L
-1009 DTVQNIL
+1009 VI
-1016 DSDTLNSGV
+1016 
-1025 KVLNTVLDLINK
+1025 
-1037 ITDKLGLFGTAGL
+1037 
-1050 TIGTILGVK
+1050 
-1059 NVGRANYIS
+1059 

>member
-88 IQISNINIGNGSNN
+88 IQIPNINIGNGSNN
-102 LPNQAKQAGQQVGE
+102 IAKQAGQQVGQQFQTGVSQGLGNSSKVLEDFKKSLGNVGMGSKE
-116 IIGKEA
+116 IDTIATRIQNLGVQIETVSSSVNKHKDDKKLSVNISGTDKFGQAIKLTEQYNIVTGDLIKTIDRVA
-122 QKAIDNVLSDSIGK
+122 TTQQKA
-136 AFKIRPNVSNN
+136 
-147 FKKEIENLVSDW
+147 
-159 TNGKGS
+159 
-165 VKDIKIQ
+165 
-172 TRTSYDEGLDANVEK
+172 
-187 LQQATVTY
+187 
-195 RNELDEVIKKTIAL
+195 
-209 RQTGTSVDLKGNESP
+209 GTS
-224 VYGFVEVASQYS
+224 
-236 KSLDEINTKTDT
+236 TDT

-271 QDKNASKPIKSNEH
+271 QDKNASKPIKFNEH
-285 VTALEQQYSVVK
+285 ITALEQQYSVVK

-309 NFTDMQNEVDK
+309 TFTDMQNEVDK

-454 GADVTIDSL
+454 GADVTINSL

-554 QDLLDVIDSKNF
+554 QDLLDVIKSTSF

-577 EADKQRAKELNK
+577 EADKQRAEELNK

-595 SLKTD
+595 SIKTD

-626 ASKSARASLEAY
+626 ASKSARTSLEAY

-679 WTQAVDSFKT
+679 WAQAVDSFKT
-689 WLSASAA
+689 WLSASSA

-955 KYRANAL
+955 KVYHVVQKCITRMNL
-962 NAILENWSTYENML
+962 NAGNLLEPYT
-976 QQYADGDGSM
+976 
-986 AEEAEKTANS
+986 
-996 LEGSLNKLSNTWT
+996 
-1009 DTVQNIL
+1009 
-1016 DSDTLNSGV
+1016 
-1025 KVLNTVLDLINK
+1025 
-1037 ITDKLGLFGTAGL
+1037 
-1050 TIGTILGVK
+1050 TI
-1059 NVGRANYIS
+1059 

>member
-88 IQISNINIGNGSNN
+88 IQIPNINIGNGSNN
-102 LPNQAKQAGQQVGE
+102 IAKQAGQQVGQQFQTGVSQGLGNSSKVLEDFKKSLGNVGMGSKE
-116 IIGKEA
+116 IDTIATRIQNLGVQIETVSSSVNKHKDDKKLSVNISGTDKFGQAIKLTEQYNIVTGDLIKTIDRVA
-122 QKAIDNVLSDSIGK
+122 TTQQKA
-136 AFKIRPNVSNN
+136 
-147 FKKEIENLVSDW
+147 
-159 TNGKGS
+159 
-165 VKDIKIQ
+165 
-172 TRTSYDEGLDANVEK
+172 
-187 LQQATVTY
+187 
-195 RNELDEVIKKTIAL
+195 
-209 RQTGTSVDLKGNESP
+209 GTS
-224 VYGFVEVASQYS
+224 
-236 KSLDEINTKTDT
+236 TDT

-285 VTALEQQYSVVK
+285 ITALEQQYSVVK

-454 GADVTIDSL
+454 GADVTIGSL

-478 INTKFKAFRDAAQAA
+478 INTKFKAFRDAAKAA
-493 GYAVNDVVINSK
+493 GYAVNDVVINNK

-511 SATDGTGKISYA
+511 SAVDGTGKISYD

-532 FRDLGFTES
+532 LRDLGFTES
-541 EVANQTS
+541 EVATQTEK
-548 DLRAKH
+548 LHEAH
-554 QDLLDVIDSKNF
+554 QDLLDVIKSNNF

-577 EADKQRAKELNK
+577 EADKQRAAELNK

-595 SLKTD
+595 SIKTD

-626 ASKSARASLEAY
+626 ASKSARTSLEAY

-689 WLSASAA
+689 WLSASSA

-736 GNNAFE
+736 GNDAFE

-986 AEEAEKTANS
+986 AEEADFC
-996 LEGSLNKLSNTWT
+996 L
-1009 DTVQNIL
+1009 VI
-1016 DSDTLNSGV
+1016 
-1025 KVLNTVLDLINK
+1025 
-1037 ITDKLGLFGTAGL
+1037 
-1050 TIGTILGVK
+1050 
-1059 NVGRANYIS
+1059 

>member
-1 MAEIDNDFQI
+1 MISGHKF
-11 ELFGGLD
+11 FGR
-18 ISKSKSKINADI
+18 S
-30 ETLKKQIKELE
+30 
-41 ISAKIDANVS
+41 
-51 KNLEKQLNNLS
+51 
-62 IKLSDVKVEPK
+62 
-73 ALTKMVGEI
+73 
-82 NNALRG
+82 
-88 IQISNINIGNGSNN
+88 
-102 LPNQAKQAGQQVGE
+102 
-116 IIGKEA
+116 
-122 QKAIDNVLSDSIGK
+122 
-136 AFKIRPNVSNN
+136 F
-147 FKKEIENLVSDW
+147 
-159 TNGKGS
+159 
-165 VKDIKIQ
+165 
-172 TRTSYDEGLDANVEK
+172 
-187 LQQATVTY
+187 
-195 RNELDEVIKKTIAL
+195 
-209 RQTGTSVDLKGNESP
+209 
-224 VYGFVEVASQYS
+224 
-236 KSLDEINTKTDT
+236 
-248 FIEKQKKAVSQAQ
+248 
-261 IALNSAQSGY
+261 
-271 QDKNASKPIKSNEH
+271 
-285 VTALEQQYSVVK
+285 
-297 TAINNLG
+297 
-304 SASKS
+304 SASGI
-309 NFTDMQNEVDK
+309 V
-320 QIAKLQD
+320 
-327 MVSVFRNAE
+327 
-336 TVATSLRSKDIGTVK
+336 
-351 EQYSSKLDVLVGKM
+351 
-365 KSSGVYTDGFK
+365 
-376 SGADNLKN
+376 
-384 VLSNAVDASGL
+384 
-395 VTFLNGLDKL
+395 
-405 DAGFKRAKA
+405 
-414 SADEFNK
+414 
-421 AQKVK
+421 
-426 INVSGLESKLADLE
+426 
-440 RLNPEIKNFKTQIA
+440 
-454 GADVTIDSL
+454 
-463 LSDLSKIN
+463 
-471 TQGDFSV
+471 
-478 INTKFKAFRDAAQAA
+478 
-493 GYAVNDVVINSK
+493 
-505 TIDNIK
+505 
-511 SATDGTGKISYA
+511 
-523 NQIQEIEKK
+523 
-532 FRDLGFTES
+532 
-541 EVANQTS
+541 
-548 DLRAKH
+548 
-554 QDLLDVIDSKNF
+554 

-577 EADKQRAKELNK
+577 EADKQRAAELNK

-595 SLKTD
+595 SIKTD

-679 WTQAVDSFKT
+679 WAQAVDSFKT
-689 WLSASAA
+689 WLSASSV
-696 VMLVVSK
+696 VMLAVSK

-736 GNNAFE
+736 GNDAFE

-955 KYRANAL
+955 KVYHV
-962 NAILENWSTYENML
+962 
-976 QQYADGDGSM
+976 
-986 AEEAEKTANS
+986 
-996 LEGSLNKLSNTWT
+996 
-1009 DTVQNIL
+1009 VQKCITRMNLKNI
-1016 DSDTLNSGV
+1016 
-1025 KVLNTVLDLINK
+1025 
-1037 ITDKLGLFGTAGL
+1037 F
-1050 TIGTILGVK
+1050 
-1059 NVGRANYIS
+1059 

>member
-88 IQISNINIGNGSNN
+88 IQIPNINIGNGSNN
-102 LPNQAKQAGQQVGE
+102 IAKQAGQQVGQQFQTGVSQGLGNSSKVLEDFKKSLGNVGMGSKE
-116 IIGKEA
+116 IDTIATRIQNLGVQIETVSSSVNKHKDDKKLSVNISGTDKFGQAIKLTEQYNIVTGDLIKTIDRVA
-122 QKAIDNVLSDSIGK
+122 TTQQKA
-136 AFKIRPNVSNN
+136 
-147 FKKEIENLVSDW
+147 
-159 TNGKGS
+159 
-165 VKDIKIQ
+165 
-172 TRTSYDEGLDANVEK
+172 
-187 LQQATVTY
+187 
-195 RNELDEVIKKTIAL
+195 
-209 RQTGTSVDLKGNESP
+209 GTS
-224 VYGFVEVASQYS
+224 
-236 KSLDEINTKTDT
+236 TDT

-285 VTALEQQYSVVK
+285 ITALEQQYSVVK

-304 SASKS
+304 GASKS
-309 NFTDMQNEVDK
+309 TFTDMQNEVDK

-395 VTFLNGLDKL
+395 VIFLNGLDKL

-454 GADVTIDSL
+454 GADVTINSL

-554 QDLLDVIDSKNF
+554 QDLLDVIDSNNF

-577 EADKQRAKELNK
+577 EADKQRAAELNK

-595 SLKTD
+595 SIKTD

-679 WTQAVDSFKT
+679 WAQAVDSFKT
-689 WLSASAA
+689 WLSASSV
-696 VMLVVSK
+696 VMLAVSK

-736 GNNAFE
+736 GNDAFE

-986 AEEAEKTANS
+986 AEEAGFC
-996 LEGSLNKLSNTWT
+996 L
-1009 DTVQNIL
+1009 VI
-1016 DSDTLNSGV
+1016 
-1025 KVLNTVLDLINK
+1025 
-1037 ITDKLGLFGTAGL
+1037 
-1050 TIGTILGVK
+1050 
-1059 NVGRANYIS
+1059 

>member
-88 IQISNINIGNGSNN
+88 IQIPNINIGNGSNN
-102 LPNQAKQAGQQVGE
+102 IAKQAGQQVGQQFQT
-116 IIGKEA
+116 GVSQGLGNSSK
-122 QKAIDNVLSDSIGK
+122 VLED
-136 AFKIRPNVSNN
+136 
-147 FKKEIENLVSDW
+147 FKKSLGNVGMGSKEIDTIATRIQNLGVQIETVSS
-159 TNGKGS
+159 S
-165 VKDIKIQ
+165 VNKHKDDKKLSVNISGTDKFGQAIKLTEQYNI
-172 TRTSYDEGLDANVEK
+172 
-187 LQQATVTY
+187 VTGD
-195 RNELDEVIKKTIAL
+195 LIKTIDRVATT
-209 RQTGTSVDLKGNESP
+209 QQKVGTS
-224 VYGFVEVASQYS
+224 
-236 KSLDEINTKTDT
+236 TDT

-285 VTALEQQYSVVK
+285 ITALEQQYSVVK

-309 NFTDMQNEVDK
+309 TFTDMQNEVDK

-384 VLSNAVDASGL
+384 VLLNAVDASGL

-454 GADVTIDSL
+454 GADVTINSL

-554 QDLLDVIDSKNF
+554 QDLLDVIDSNNF

-577 EADKQRAKELNK
+577 EADKQRAAELNK

-595 SLKTD
+595 SIKTD

-689 WLSASAA
+689 WLSASSA

-736 GNNAFE
+736 GNDAFE

-955 KYRANAL
+955 KVYHVVQKCITRMNL
-962 NAILENWSTYENML
+962 NAGNLLEPYT
-976 QQYADGDGSM
+976 
-986 AEEAEKTANS
+986 
-996 LEGSLNKLSNTWT
+996 
-1009 DTVQNIL
+1009 
-1016 DSDTLNSGV
+1016 
-1025 KVLNTVLDLINK
+1025 
-1037 ITDKLGLFGTAGL
+1037 
-1050 TIGTILGVK
+1050 TI
-1059 NVGRANYIS
+1059 

>member
-88 IQISNINIGNGSNN
+88 IQIPNINIGNGSNN
-102 LPNQAKQAGQQVGE
+102 IAKQAKQTGQQVGQQFQTGVSQGLGNSSKVLEDFKKSLENVGMGSKE
-116 IIGKEA
+116 IDTIATRIQNLGVQIETVSSSVNKHKDDKKLSVDISGTDKFGQAIKLTEQYNIVTGDLIKTIDRVA
-122 QKAIDNVLSDSIGK
+122 TTQQKA
-136 AFKIRPNVSNN
+136 
-147 FKKEIENLVSDW
+147 
-159 TNGKGS
+159 
-165 VKDIKIQ
+165 
-172 TRTSYDEGLDANVEK
+172 
-187 LQQATVTY
+187 
-195 RNELDEVIKKTIAL
+195 
-209 RQTGTSVDLKGNESP
+209 GTS
-224 VYGFVEVASQYS
+224 
-236 KSLDEINTKTDT
+236 TDT

-285 VTALEQQYSVVK
+285 ITALEQQYSVVK

-309 NFTDMQNEVDK
+309 TFTDMQNEVDK

-365 KSSGVYTDGFK
+365 KSSGVYTDEFK

-454 GADVTIDSL
+454 GADVTINSL

-554 QDLLDVIDSKNF
+554 QDLLDVIKSTSF

-577 EADKQRAKELNK
+577 AADKQRAKELNK

-689 WLSASAA
+689 WLSASSA

-829 ELAEGMKVVG
+829 TCGGYE
-839 SQAASSQISVEE
+839 SCRFSSRI
-851 TTAALGTLIA
+851 
-861 VTQQG
+861 
-866 GSQMGNAFKGIL
+866 F
-878 MNLRQVTGEVDGE
+878 
-891 EIDQESLTKYEKACE
+891 
-906 ALGVS
+906 
-911 LSEVKDGAVSLKEPM
+911 
-926 QILKELSAEY
+926 
-936 TKLDKDDAKRA
+936 
-947 NLLSAIGG
+947 
-955 KYRANAL
+955 
-962 NAILENWSTYENML
+962 
-976 QQYADGDGSM
+976 
-986 AEEAEKTANS
+986 
-996 LEGSLNKLSNTWT
+996 SN
-1009 DTVQNIL
+1009 
-1016 DSDTLNSGV
+1016 
-1025 KVLNTVLDLINK
+1025 
-1037 ITDKLGLFGTAGL
+1037 
-1050 TIGTILGVK
+1050 
-1059 NVGRANYIS
+1059 

>member
-102 LPNQAKQAGQQVGE
+102 IAKQAGQQVGQQFQTGVSQGLGNSSKVLEDFKKSLGNVGMGSKE
-116 IIGKEA
+116 IDTIATRIQNLGVQIETVSSSVNKHKDDKKLSVNISGTDKFGQAIKLTEQYNIVTGDLIKTIDRVA
-122 QKAIDNVLSDSIGK
+122 TTQQKA
-136 AFKIRPNVSNN
+136 
-147 FKKEIENLVSDW
+147 
-159 TNGKGS
+159 
-165 VKDIKIQ
+165 
-172 TRTSYDEGLDANVEK
+172 
-187 LQQATVTY
+187 
-195 RNELDEVIKKTIAL
+195 
-209 RQTGTSVDLKGNESP
+209 GTS
-224 VYGFVEVASQYS
+224 
-236 KSLDEINTKTDT
+236 TDT

-285 VTALEQQYSVVK
+285 ITALEQQYSVVK

-309 NFTDMQNEVDK
+309 TFTDMQNEVDK

-454 GADVTIDSL
+454 GADVTINSL

-554 QDLLDVIDSKNF
+554 QDLLDVIKSTSF

-577 EADKQRAKELNK
+577 EADKQRAEELNK

-595 SLKTD
+595 SIKTD

-689 WLSASAA
+689 WLSASSA

-986 AEEAEKTANS
+986 AEEADFC
-996 LEGSLNKLSNTWT
+996 L
-1009 DTVQNIL
+1009 VI
-1016 DSDTLNSGV
+1016 
-1025 KVLNTVLDLINK
+1025 
-1037 ITDKLGLFGTAGL
+1037 
-1050 TIGTILGVK
+1050 
-1059 NVGRANYIS
+1059 

>member
-88 IQISNINIGNGSNN
+88 IQIPNINIGNGSNN
-102 LPNQAKQAGQQVGE
+102 IAKQAGQQVGQQFQTGVSQGLGNSSKVLE
-116 IIGKEA
+116 DFKKSLGNVGMGS
-122 QKAIDNVLSDSIGK
+122 KAIDTIATRIQNLGVQIETVSSSVNKHKDDKKLSVNISGTDKFGQ
-136 AFKIRPNVSNN
+136 A
-147 FKKEIENLVSDW
+147 
-159 TNGKGS
+159 
-165 VKDIKIQ
+165 IKLTEQYNI
-172 TRTSYDEGLDANVEK
+172 
-187 LQQATVTY
+187 VTGD
-195 RNELDEVIKKTIAL
+195 LIKTIDRVATT
-209 RQTGTSVDLKGNESP
+209 QQKAGTS
-224 VYGFVEVASQYS
+224 
-236 KSLDEINTKTDT
+236 TDT

-285 VTALEQQYSVVK
+285 ITALEQQYSVVK

-304 SASKS
+304 GASKS
-309 NFTDMQNEVDK
+309 TFTDMQNEVDK

-395 VTFLNGLDKL
+395 VAFLNGLDKL

-454 GADVTIDSL
+454 GADVTINSL

-554 QDLLDVIDSKNF
+554 QDLLDVIDSNNF

-577 EADKQRAKELNK
+577 EADKQRAAELNK

-595 SLKTD
+595 SIKTD

-626 ASKSARASLEAY
+626 ASKSARTSLEAY

-679 WTQAVDSFKT
+679 WAQAVDSFKT
-689 WLSASAA
+689 WLSASSA

-955 KYRANAL
+955 KIYHIVQKCITRMNL
-962 NAILENWSTYENML
+962 NAGNLLEPYT
-976 QQYADGDGSM
+976 
-986 AEEAEKTANS
+986 
-996 LEGSLNKLSNTWT
+996 
-1009 DTVQNIL
+1009 
-1016 DSDTLNSGV
+1016 
-1025 KVLNTVLDLINK
+1025 
-1037 ITDKLGLFGTAGL
+1037 
-1050 TIGTILGVK
+1050 TI
-1059 NVGRANYIS
+1059 

>member
-88 IQISNINIGNGSNN
+88 IQIPNINIGNGSNN
-102 LPNQAKQAGQQVGE
+102 IAKQAKQTGQQVGQQFQTGVSQGLGNSSKVLEDFKKSLENVGMGSKE
-116 IIGKEA
+116 IDTIATRIQNLGVQIETVSSSVNKHKDDKKLSVDISGTDKFGQAIKLTEQYNIVTGDLIKTIDRVA
-122 QKAIDNVLSDSIGK
+122 TTQQKA
-136 AFKIRPNVSNN
+136 
-147 FKKEIENLVSDW
+147 
-159 TNGKGS
+159 
-165 VKDIKIQ
+165 
-172 TRTSYDEGLDANVEK
+172 
-187 LQQATVTY
+187 
-195 RNELDEVIKKTIAL
+195 
-209 RQTGTSVDLKGNESP
+209 GTS
-224 VYGFVEVASQYS
+224 
-236 KSLDEINTKTDT
+236 TDT

-285 VTALEQQYSVVK
+285 ITALEQQYSVVK

-309 NFTDMQNEVDK
+309 TFTDMQNEVDK

-365 KSSGVYTDGFK
+365 KSSGVYTDEFK

-454 GADVTIDSL
+454 GADVTINSL

-554 QDLLDVIDSKNF
+554 QDLLDVIKSTSF

-577 EADKQRAKELNK
+577 AADKQRAKELNK

-689 WLSASAA
+689 WLSASSA

-955 KYRANAL
+955 KVYHVVQKCITRMNL
-962 NAILENWSTYENML
+962 NAGNLLEPYT
-976 QQYADGDGSM
+976 
-986 AEEAEKTANS
+986 
-996 LEGSLNKLSNTWT
+996 
-1009 DTVQNIL
+1009 
-1016 DSDTLNSGV
+1016 
-1025 KVLNTVLDLINK
+1025 
-1037 ITDKLGLFGTAGL
+1037 
-1050 TIGTILGVK
+1050 TI
-1059 NVGRANYIS
+1059 

>member
-18 ISKSKSKINADI
+18 ISKSKSKINSDI

-41 ISAKIDANVS
+41 ISAKIDVNVS

-62 IKLSDVKVEPK
+62 VKLSDVKVDPK

-88 IQISNINIGNGSNN
+88 IQIPNINIGNGSNN
-102 LPNQAKQAGQQVGE
+102 IANQARQTGQQVGQQFQAGVSQGLDSSTKVLDDFIRSLDNVRSDLVNMGVGTVPE
-116 IIGKEA
+116 VIDDIASRIQNLGVQIQSISHSVNAGGK
-122 QKAIDNVLSDSIGK
+122 KNVLSVDISGIDKYGQAIKLTEKYDLANGELIKNINDVSTAQQK
-136 AFKIRPNVSNN
+136 A
-147 FKKEIENLVSDW
+147 
-159 TNGKGS
+159 
-165 VKDIKIQ
+165 
-172 TRTSYDEGLDANVEK
+172 
-187 LQQATVTY
+187 
-195 RNELDEVIKKTIAL
+195 
-209 RQTGTSVDLKGNESP
+209 GTS
-224 VYGFVEVASQYS
+224 
-236 KSLDEINTKTDT
+236 TDT
-248 FIEKQKKAVSQAQ
+248 FIEKQKKAVNQAQ
-261 IALNSAQSGY
+261 TTLVSIKSAY
-271 QDKNASKPIKSNEH
+271 EDKNVSKPIKTEASIKQLTN
-285 VTALEQQYSVVK
+285 QYEEAQK
-297 TAINNLG
+297 AINNLD
-304 SASKS
+304 SANKS
-309 NFTDMQNEVDK
+309 NFIERQNEAK
-320 QIAKLQD
+320 TQIAALRDLVTKL
-327 MVSVFRNAE
+327 RNADN
-336 TVATSLRSKDIGTVK
+336 VSI
-351 EQYSSKLDVLVGKM
+351 KLKGIDLQ
-365 KSSGVYTDGFK
+365 SGINIAKNDLEKFK
-376 SGADNLKN
+376 SEAKDFSKIKQTIEDLEES
-384 VLSNAVDASGL
+384 SNNIGDAAGL
-395 VTFLNGLDKL
+395 NEFTDKL
-405 DAGFKRAKA
+405 RVARSELSKIKSETA
-414 SADEFNK
+414 SENRK
-421 AQKVK
+421 KKVDT
-426 INVSGLESKLADLE
+426 NVSGLKSKIAELE
-440 RLNPEIKNFKTQIA
+440 RLNPGIKDFSTQIA
-454 GADVTIDSL
+454 NTTVTVKSL
-463 LSDLSKIN
+463 LDDLSKIN

-478 INTKFKAFRDAAQAA
+478 INTKFKAFRDAAKAA
-493 GYAVNDVVINSK
+493 GYAVSDVVTNSK

-554 QDLLDVIDSKNF
+554 QDLLDVIKSTSF

-577 EADKQRAKELNK
+577 AADKQRAEELNK

-689 WLSASAA
+689 WLSASSA
-696 VMLVVSK
+696 VMLAVSK
-703 TKEAVTELKEID
+703 TKEAITELKEID

-736 GNNAFE
+736 GNDAFE

-765 YENAE
+765 YQNAE
-770 NIAELSTA
+770 EIAELSTA
-778 AQGAGDMTAELANSY
+778 AQGAGDMNADLANSY

-801 GMEGSV
+801 DMKGSV
-807 QKLTQTLDGA
+807 QELKKTLDGA

-839 SQAASSQISVEE
+839 SQAASSQISIDE

-986 AEEAEKTANS
+986 AEEAGFC
-996 LEGSLNKLSNTWT
+996 L
-1009 DTVQNIL
+1009 VI
-1016 DSDTLNSGV
+1016 
-1025 KVLNTVLDLINK
+1025 
-1037 ITDKLGLFGTAGL
+1037 
-1050 TIGTILGVK
+1050 
-1059 NVGRANYIS
+1059 

>member
-88 IQISNINIGNGSNN
+88 IQIPNINIGNGSNN
-102 LPNQAKQAGQQVGE
+102 IAKQAGQQVGQQFQTGVSQGLGNSSKVLE
-116 IIGKEA
+116 DFKKSLGNVGMGS
-122 QKAIDNVLSDSIGK
+122 KAIDTIATRIQNLGVQIETVSSSVNKHKDDKKLSVNISGTDKFGQ
-136 AFKIRPNVSNN
+136 A
-147 FKKEIENLVSDW
+147 
-159 TNGKGS
+159 
-165 VKDIKIQ
+165 IKLTEQYNI
-172 TRTSYDEGLDANVEK
+172 
-187 LQQATVTY
+187 VTGD
-195 RNELDEVIKKTIAL
+195 LIKTIDRVATT
-209 RQTGTSVDLKGNESP
+209 QQKAGTS
-224 VYGFVEVASQYS
+224 
-236 KSLDEINTKTDT
+236 TDT

-285 VTALEQQYSVVK
+285 ITALEQQYSVVK

-454 GADVTIDSL
+454 GVDVTIDSL

-554 QDLLDVIDSKNF
+554 QDLLDVIDSNNF

-577 EADKQRAKELNK
+577 EADKQRAAELNK

-595 SLKTD
+595 SIKTD

-679 WTQAVDSFKT
+679 WAQAVDSFKT
-689 WLSASAA
+689 WLSASSV
-696 VMLVVSK
+696 VMLAVSK

-736 GNNAFE
+736 GNDAFE

-986 AEEAEKTANS
+986 AEEADFC
-996 LEGSLNKLSNTWT
+996 L
-1009 DTVQNIL
+1009 VI
-1016 DSDTLNSGV
+1016 
-1025 KVLNTVLDLINK
+1025 
-1037 ITDKLGLFGTAGL
+1037 
-1050 TIGTILGVK
+1050 
-1059 NVGRANYIS
+1059 

>member
-88 IQISNINIGNGSNN
+88 IQIPNINIGNGSNN
-102 LPNQAKQAGQQVGE
+102 IAKQAGQQVGQQFQTGVSQWLGNSSKVLEDFKKSLGNVGMGSKE
-116 IIGKEA
+116 IDTIATRIQNLGVQIETVSSSVNKHKDDKKLSVNISGTDKFGQAIKLTEQYNIVTGDLIKTIDRVA
-122 QKAIDNVLSDSIGK
+122 TTQQKA
-136 AFKIRPNVSNN
+136 
-147 FKKEIENLVSDW
+147 
-159 TNGKGS
+159 
-165 VKDIKIQ
+165 
-172 TRTSYDEGLDANVEK
+172 
-187 LQQATVTY
+187 
-195 RNELDEVIKKTIAL
+195 
-209 RQTGTSVDLKGNESP
+209 GTS
-224 VYGFVEVASQYS
+224 
-236 KSLDEINTKTDT
+236 TDT

-285 VTALEQQYSVVK
+285 ITALEQQYSVVK

-304 SASKS
+304 GASKS
-309 NFTDMQNEVDK
+309 TFTDMQNEVDK

-454 GADVTIDSL
+454 GADVTINSL

-554 QDLLDVIDSKNF
+554 QDLLDVIDSNNF

-577 EADKQRAKELNK
+577 EADKQRAAELNK

-595 SLKTD
+595 SIKTD

-679 WTQAVDSFKT
+679 WAQAVDSFKT
-689 WLSASAA
+689 WLSASSV
-696 VMLVVSK
+696 VMLAVSK

-736 GNNAFE
+736 GNDAFE

-986 AEEAEKTANS
+986 AEEADFC
-996 LEGSLNKLSNTWT
+996 L
-1009 DTVQNIL
+1009 VI
-1016 DSDTLNSGV
+1016 
-1025 KVLNTVLDLINK
+1025 
-1037 ITDKLGLFGTAGL
+1037 
-1050 TIGTILGVK
+1050 
-1059 NVGRANYIS
+1059 

>member
-88 IQISNINIGNGSNN
+88 IQIPNINIGNGSNN
-102 LPNQAKQAGQQVGE
+102 IAKQAGQQVGQQFQTGVSQGLGNSSKVLEDFKKSLGNVGMGSKE
-116 IIGKEA
+116 IDTIATRIQNLGVQIETVSSSVNKHKDDKKLSVNISGTDKFGQAIKLTEQYNIVTGDLIKTIDRVA
-122 QKAIDNVLSDSIGK
+122 TTQQKA
-136 AFKIRPNVSNN
+136 
-147 FKKEIENLVSDW
+147 
-159 TNGKGS
+159 
-165 VKDIKIQ
+165 
-172 TRTSYDEGLDANVEK
+172 
-187 LQQATVTY
+187 
-195 RNELDEVIKKTIAL
+195 
-209 RQTGTSVDLKGNESP
+209 GTS
-224 VYGFVEVASQYS
+224 
-236 KSLDEINTKTDT
+236 TDT

-554 QDLLDVIDSKNF
+554 QDLLDVIKSNNF

-577 EADKQRAKELNK
+577 EADKQRAAELNK

-595 SLKTD
+595 SIKTD

-689 WLSASAA
+689 WLSASSA

-778 AQGAGDMTAELANSY
+778 AQGAGEMTAELANSY

-955 KYRANAL
+955 KIYHVVQKCITRMNL
-962 NAILENWSTYENML
+962 NAGNLLEPYT
-976 QQYADGDGSM
+976 
-986 AEEAEKTANS
+986 
-996 LEGSLNKLSNTWT
+996 
-1009 DTVQNIL
+1009 
-1016 DSDTLNSGV
+1016 
-1025 KVLNTVLDLINK
+1025 
-1037 ITDKLGLFGTAGL
+1037 
-1050 TIGTILGVK
+1050 TI
-1059 NVGRANYIS
+1059 

>member
-88 IQISNINIGNGSNN
+88 IQIPNINIGNGSNN
-102 LPNQAKQAGQQVGE
+102 IAKQAGQQVGQQFQTGVSQGLGNSSKVLEDFKKSLGNVGMGSKE
-116 IIGKEA
+116 IDTIATRIQNLGVQIETVSSSVNKHKDDKKLSVNISGTDKFGQAIKLTEQYNIVTGDLIKTIDRVA
-122 QKAIDNVLSDSIGK
+122 TTQQKA
-136 AFKIRPNVSNN
+136 
-147 FKKEIENLVSDW
+147 
-159 TNGKGS
+159 
-165 VKDIKIQ
+165 
-172 TRTSYDEGLDANVEK
+172 
-187 LQQATVTY
+187 
-195 RNELDEVIKKTIAL
+195 
-209 RQTGTSVDLKGNESP
+209 GTS
-224 VYGFVEVASQYS
+224 
-236 KSLDEINTKTDT
+236 TDT

-285 VTALEQQYSVVK
+285 ITALEQQYSVVK

-304 SASKS
+304 GASKS
-309 NFTDMQNEVDK
+309 TFTDMQNEVDK

-454 GADVTIDSL
+454 GADVTINSL

-554 QDLLDVIDSKNF
+554 QDLLDVIDSNNF

-577 EADKQRAKELNK
+577 EADKQRAAELNK

-595 SLKTD
+595 SIKTD

-679 WTQAVDSFKT
+679 WAQAVDSFKT
-689 WLSASAA
+689 WLSASSV
-696 VMLVVSK
+696 VMLAVSK

-736 GNNAFE
+736 GNDAFE

-962 NAILENWSTYENML
+962 NAILENWSTYEKML

-986 AEEAEKTANS
+986 AEEADFC
-996 LEGSLNKLSNTWT
+996 L
-1009 DTVQNIL
+1009 VI
-1016 DSDTLNSGV
+1016 
-1025 KVLNTVLDLINK
+1025 
-1037 ITDKLGLFGTAGL
+1037 
-1050 TIGTILGVK
+1050 
-1059 NVGRANYIS
+1059 